1 MSRFRSIIFY
11 LFSTY
16 LFLTPLLPLKVMVL
30 NRPIPTADLLLL
42 TIFMLYFIYLTG
54 FKENRG
60 KFWNNLKAFF
70 CDKFNVALMILF
82 AAMTIS
88 IFYAKDR
95 GIAISETFRLG
106 SFAALVYIIQTEYRS
121 SERHLKILKVCLA
134 SAAVVAC
141 FGIYQYFTN
150 YNLNPEF
157 IYSDTNTKRITST
170 LDNPNTLAAYLILFL
185 FPVII
190 LAAKVKDLKYKFLYA
205 AMALIFAV
213 NIFFTGS
220 RSVFL
225 GGVAALAVLVFLV
238 SWKYIWVLG
247 SLSLM
252 SLLFKP
258 LNSRIFSIFD
268 ASLNSS
274 RVKLWAAGL
283 KMIQNNPIFGVG
295 NGNYVTNYNDYVD
308 RYPHLRYQDY
318 RDFPS
323 HNSYIKVWSELGI
336 LGILAFISLV
346 VLSVKKV
353 YDCIKDCR
361 DNWLKAFY
369 TGFLCSLCGFYVMN
383 FFDNLLF
390 VPKVALYFWTFISVR
405 KIK

>member
-1 MSRFRSIIFY
+1 
-11 LFSTY
+11 
-16 LFLTPLLPLKVMVL
+16 
-30 NRPIPTADLLLL
+30 
-42 TIFMLYFIYLTG
+42 MLYFIYLTG